1 MRGVDEESG
10 EYLGPSRGMQRREA
24 LAVLDL
30 AGKLVEQ
37 NDARLA
43 QLPLSEELRALVLES
58 KKITAQIARKRQVQY
73 LAKIMRREDDATL
86 LAIRSALEFDKSRSR
101 QQTAAL
107 HQVEAWRDRLIEFGD
122 LALTDLLAE
131 HPHADRQHLRQLARN
146 AREEKLHNKPPHACR
161 ELFRELRELFTEEA
175 EAVEALEAE
184 AEGDDDITHS
194 EVSDFEDLDVD
205 SDIDRDE
212 RWSRY
217 E

>member
-10 EYLGPSRGMQRREA
+10 EYLGPSRGEQRRGA
-24 LAVLDL
+24 LAVLEL

-43 QLPLSEELRALVLES
+43 QLPLSDELRALVIES
-58 KKITAQIARKRQVQY
+58 KKVTQQIARKRQVQY

-86 LAIRSALEFDKSRSR
+86 LAIRSALDHDKVLSR
-101 QQTAAL
+101 QETAAL
-107 HQVEAWRDRLIEFGD
+107 HRVEAWRDRLIEFGD

-146 AREEKLHNKPPHACR
+146 AKEEHLHNKPPHAFR
-161 ELFRELRELFTEEA
+161 ELFRELRELFTEEVEAA
-175 EAVEALEAE
+175 EAVDAE
-184 AEGDDDITHS
+184 LDDDITHP
-194 EVSDFEDLDVD
+194 EVSDFEDLDV
-205 SDIDRDE
+205 SDDLDRDE